1 MLYWFAVEA
10 LVKEV
15 EKMEKI
21 KVQQPTKKE
30 QRVTVSMAEK
40 PSENKLLNKATI
52 KKTYPVLWV
61 DKLQK

>member
-1 MLYWFAVEA
+1 MEA

-30 QRVTVSMAEK
+30 QTVTVSRAERTTEK
-40 PSENKLLNKATI
+40 
-52 KKTYPVLWV
+52 VL
-61 DKLQK
+61 K